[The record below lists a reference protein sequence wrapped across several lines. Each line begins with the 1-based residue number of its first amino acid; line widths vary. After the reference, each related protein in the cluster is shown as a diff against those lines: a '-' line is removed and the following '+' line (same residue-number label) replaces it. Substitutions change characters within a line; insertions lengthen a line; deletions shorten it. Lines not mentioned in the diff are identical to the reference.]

1 MIANAGRLK
10 SVERPL
16 LIFVSSFVST
26 AESLVSLPAAASV
39 NTTPTGR
46 DFFTVCFLDQNSQ
59 ISVSGFAVPCATAFE
74 VSITL
79 PPPTAN
85 TKSVPNSMDFF
96 TASLANESL
105 GFGFTPPT
113 VIYSRPASSNE
124 AVTSSSNPL
133 LTTLPPP

>member
-59 ISVSGFAVPCATAFE
+59 ISVPGFAAPIAIPFA
-74 VSITL
+74 VSIAL
-79 PPPTAN
+79 PPPTARISSAPKAIAFS
-85 TKSVPNSMDFF
+85 TPSLAKDSRVFGHTPPNS
-96 TASLANESL
+96 S
-105 GFGFTPPT
+105 
-113 VIYSRPASSNE
+113 
-124 AVTSSSNPL
+124 
-133 LTTLPPP
+133 